1 METDYVALEDTSND
15 YSWKLYCLRQDL
27 HAREPDGL
35 NRRNLFFSW
44 RLGIYGR
51 DLGIQQIAQRPP
63 PLTTWSVLSSGSV
76 SC

>member
-1 METDYVALEDTSND
+1 MTIPGNHIVSARTYMRANLTSFN
-15 YSWKLYCLRQDL
+15 
-27 HAREPDGL
+27 GL